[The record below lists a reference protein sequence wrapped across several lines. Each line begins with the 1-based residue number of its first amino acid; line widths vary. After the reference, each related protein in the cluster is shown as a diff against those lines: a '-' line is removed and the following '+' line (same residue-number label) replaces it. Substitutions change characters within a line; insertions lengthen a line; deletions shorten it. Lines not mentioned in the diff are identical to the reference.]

1 MAAPA
6 KQRRRAESQKGRTV
20 RVSCEIDVPTHA
32 RLCAAAAL
40 RGVTI
45 TTLIGDAI
53 AVALK
58 GVVAFDQ
65 RGKLADPQDHPDPP
79 TE

>member
-1 MAAPA
+1 MAASTR
-6 KQRRRAESQKGRTV
+6 KRKSAESQKGRTV
-20 RVSCEIDVPTHA
+20 KVSCEIDVPTHA

-65 RGKLADPQDHPDPP
+65 RGKLTEPQDHPDPP